1 MKNRMNKW
9 VIPVTSM
16 LMWAAGTALVII
28 TLSGEVRSQ
37 ALWISGAALIVN
49 LVAIFF
55 EATSE
60 D

>member
-1 MKNRMNKW
+1 MKKW

-28 TLSGEVRSQ
+28 TLSGEVQAQ
-37 ALWISGAALIVN
+37 ALWISTAALIVN

-55 EATSE
+55 EVQGDE
-60 D
+60 

>member
-1 MKNRMNKW
+1 MKNRMSKW
-9 VIPVTSM
+9 AIPVTSM
-16 LMWAAGTALVII
+16 LMWVAGTSLVII

-37 ALWISGAALIVN
+37 ALWISGAALVVN
-49 LVAIFF
+49 LVAIYF